1 MLYSPVKLDLTFKAL
16 SRYTAV
22 GAQLRMGRLPR
33 IVYAFE
39 IACQEDA
46 DCLASFISLARDIKI
61 DMPIMGHIYVT
72 SVQVWKYVIWP
83 VS

>member
-16 SRYTAV
+16 SRDTAI

-46 DCLASFISLARDIKI
+46 DCLASFISLARADIKI

-72 SVQVWKYVIWP
+72 SVQV
-83 VS
+83 